1 MLPFFEKNVNFSIVI
16 YFNIKLCYNV
26 QRINENARRRSVC
39 DARGVTMGFLERIGL
54 GGRSLAAKRAKRAA
68 ELHGQAIKY
77 VTERVEENDN
87 VVGRGGSISVRNG
100 ELLLF
105 SSDTILLRS
114 DVTATEASYLL
125 SGDGVVLTAPNKEEK
140 GRVRSYIAYFV
151 YYRK

>member
-1 MLPFFEKNVNFSIVI
+1 M
-16 YFNIKLCYNV
+16 
-26 QRINENARRRSVC
+26 
-39 DARGVTMGFLERIGL
+39 
-54 GGRSLAAKRAKRAA
+54 AAKRAKRAA

>member
-1 MLPFFEKNVNFSIVI
+1 MAS
-16 YFNIKLCYNV
+16 
-26 QRINENARRRSVC
+26 
-39 DARGVTMGFLERIGL
+39 
-54 GGRSLAAKRAKRAA
+54 KRAKRAA

-77 VTERVEENDN
+77 VTERVNDNDN

-114 DVTATEASYLL
+114 DVSETDASYLL
-125 SGDGVVLTAPNKEEK
+125 SGDGVVLTAPNKEEN
-140 GRVRSYIAYFV
+140 GRERNYIAYFV

>member
-1 MLPFFEKNVNFSIVI
+1 MWESKQENV
-16 YFNIKLCYNV
+16 
-26 QRINENARRRSVC
+26 RSVGG
-39 DARGVTMGFLERIGL
+39 AGEEGKMGFLEKIGL
-54 GGRSLAAKRAKRAA
+54 GGKSNAAKRAKRAA

-77 VTERVEENDN
+77 VTERVADNDN

-114 DVTATEASYLL
+114 DVGQTDASYLL
-125 SGDGVVLTAPNKEEK
+125 SGDGVVLTAPNKEEE

>member
-1 MLPFFEKNVNFSIVI
+1 MGLLEK
-16 YFNIKLCYNV
+16 L
-26 QRINENARRRSVC
+26 
-39 DARGVTMGFLERIGL
+39 GL
-54 GGRSLAAKRAKRAA
+54 GGKSNAAKRAKRAA

-77 VTERVEENDN
+77 VTERVADNDN

-114 DVTATEASYLL
+114 DVGQTDASYLL
-125 SGDGVVLTAPNKEEK
+125 SGDGVVLTAPNKEEE